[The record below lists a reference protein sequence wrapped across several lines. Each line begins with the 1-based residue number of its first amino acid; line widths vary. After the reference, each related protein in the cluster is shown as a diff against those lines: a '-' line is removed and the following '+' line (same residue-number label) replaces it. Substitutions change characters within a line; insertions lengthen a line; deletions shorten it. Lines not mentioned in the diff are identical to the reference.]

1 MGGVVGGAMQN
12 QQQTQQQQWFNKQ
25 QQLQQQAQ
33 QQQQQQNQPI
43 LIQRQIPGMGVNNMQ
58 MGGPANYM
66 ARPRQPQM
74 GGMNQGGYQNVFNAE
89 QQQQQQQQQGMKPNQ
104 TQQAP
109 AVSVL
114 SSQLQGGS
122 LQHQVVMG
130 PPGSQH
136 AAMQQQMMQ
145 NVRSPP
151 PIASPQQQAQPSPR
165 PAPSPRAQP
174 SPHHMTSHS
183 PGGDMH
189 NNNHHTIG
197 HPHQSPLP
205 AMNDGVMGD
214 NQLNAQEQLSK
225 FVEKL

>member
-1 MGGVVGGAMQN
+1 M
-12 QQQTQQQQWFNKQ
+12 
-25 QQLQQQAQ
+25 
-33 QQQQQQNQPI
+33 
-43 LIQRQIPGMGVNNMQ
+43 PGMQNMQ
-58 MGGPANYM
+58 MGPGGYM

-89 QQQQQQQQQGMKPNQ
+89 QQQQGMKPNQ
-104 TQQAP
+104 PQQAP
-109 AVSVL
+109 GASVSVL
-114 SSQLQGGS
+114 SSQLQGGGI
-122 LQHQVVMG
+122 QHQVVMG

-136 AAMQQQMMQ
+136 AMQQQMMQ

-151 PIASPQQQAQPSPR
+151 PITSPQATPSPR

-174 SPHHMTSHS
+174 SPHHLPSHS
-183 PGGDMH
+183 PAPGGDMH
-189 NNNHHTIG
+189 NHLV

-205 AMNDGVMGD
+205 AMGDAVMGE

>member
-1 MGGVVGGAMQN
+1 MSGVVGGGIQN
-12 QQQTQQQQWFNKQ
+12 QQQAQQTQWFKQQQMQQQQQ
-25 QQLQQQAQ
+25 QQQAQ
-33 QQQQQQNQPI
+33 QQQQQQQPI
-43 LIQRQIPGMGVNNMQ
+43 LIQRQIPGMGNNMG
-58 MGGPANYM
+58 MGGPGGYM

-74 GGMNQGGYQNVFNAE
+74 SGMNQGGYQNVYNAE
-89 QQQQQQQQQGMKPNQ
+89 QQQQQGMKPNQ

-109 AVSVL
+109 VGAVSVL
-114 SSQLQGGS
+114 SSQLQGGGGI
-122 LQHQVVMG
+122 HQVVMG

-136 AAMQQQMMQ
+136 ASMQQQMMS

-151 PIASPQQQAQPSPR
+151 PITSPAAPSPR

-174 SPHHMTSHS
+174 SPHHLPSHS
-183 PGGDMH
+183 PVPGNDMH
-189 NNNHHTIG
+189 NHLG

-205 AMNDGVMGD
+205 AMNDNVMND